1 MQNEGEQGMCSQ
13 WKQGVVAILA
23 VGMLLFSG
31 QNGSAQERSPVPD
44 AAAQQAAK
52 KTAGEIYGG
61 RFALAKTADEQ
72 TALAA
77 EMIAAGLK
85 IQPGS
90 ADQFVLL
97 DIARGIAAGAGDAA
111 TSLSAVKE
119 LTQRFDVPALTLE
132 ADTLL
137 TVARQARIST
147 QRRALAEASV
157 NVIGKLAEADEYDRA
172 IRLCEAAR
180 EAAQQS
186 REHRLGNELST
197 QLPELRRAQQELR
210 RYRDALAVMEDAP
223 TEPAPNLAAGRYLC
237 LIKGDWERGVP
248 MLALGSDE
256 PLKAVAV
263 MELQGAE
270 TAEQQAAIG
279 DAWWDVAETRE
290 GQESELLR
298 LRAGSYY
305 RRAAPQL
312 AASLAGLRIKQRLEE
327 IAKLERAI
335 PRAPA
340 RSGPPRAVA
349 PFDERTAKQHQA
361 AWAKHLGVP
370 IVQTNLIG
378 MRFVLIPPGE
388 FDMGSNEAEVAKLQ
402 ARAKATKAPS
412 WYIELVPVE
421 APKHR
426 VRITRSF
433 ALGMFEVTQ
442 AEYERVMRTNPS
454 RSKGDPRRPVE
465 QVSWED
471 AVEFCRRLSALPV
484 EQSAGRSYRLPTEAE
499 WEYACRA
506 GTTTTWQSGDD
517 EAGLKAAA
525 WYGGDSRRGSSNP
538 VGQKQPNAWGLYD
551 MHGNVWEWCSDWHG
565 GYISTPV
572 DDPTGPA
579 SGSSRVY
586 RGGGWNYDARFCRS
600 AYRAGGTPDYR
611 NFHLGFRVASSSMD
625 ASGR

>member
-1 MQNEGEQGMCSQ
+1 MRTSSERFGIAL
-13 WKQGVVAILA
+13 GVL
-23 VGMLLFSG
+23 LLFFG
-31 QNGSAQERSPVPD
+31 FAQDSCAQSKTPVPD

-290 GQESELLR
+290 GQESDLLR
-298 LRAGSYY
+298 LRAGSWY

-312 AASLAGLRIKQRLEE
+312 AGSLAGLRIKQRLEE
-327 IAKLERAI
+327 IAKLDREI
-335 PRAPA
+335 PAAPT
-340 RSGPPRAVA
+340 RLGPPLAIA

-370 IVQTNLIG
+370 VVWKNAIG
-378 MRFVLIPPGE
+378 MTFVLIPPGE
-388 FDMGSNEAEVAKLQ
+388 FDMGSTEAEVARLLAE
-402 ARAKATKAPS
+402 ARATKQPS
-412 WYIELVPVE
+412 WYIDCLPAE

-426 VRITRSF
+426 VRITRPF
-433 ALGMFEVTQ
+433 YLGMFEVTQ
-442 AEYERVMRTNPS
+442 AEYHRVMGTNPS
-454 RSKGDPRRPVE
+454 RCKGDARRPVE
-465 QVSWED
+465 QISWED
-471 AVEFCRRLSALPV
+471 AVEFCRRLSSLEAK
-484 EQSAGRSYRLPTEAE
+484 QAAGRTYRLPAEAE

-506 GTTTTWQSGDD
+506 GTTTTWYSGDD
-517 EAGLKAAA
+517 EAGLKDVA
-525 WYGGDSRRGSSNP
+525 WYGANSKESTHP
-538 VGQKQPNAWGLYD
+538 VGQKKPNAWGLHD
-551 MHGNVWEWCSDWHG
+551 MHGNVFEWCADWLDENYYKHFADE
-565 GYISTPV
+565 V
-572 DDPTGPA
+572 AVDPTGPSGGSHRVDRGGSWLHLHDA
-579 SGSSRVY
+579 SHCRASYRRGNDPGRRDGY
-586 RGGGWNYDARFCRS
+586 RGFRLAR
-600 AYRAGGTPDYR
+600 T
-611 NFHLGFRVASSSMD
+611 VSSPSQ
-625 ASGR
+625 